1 MKTVKYI
8 KILILFLIFSCSNN
22 KTKSNEEKIDIKNI
36 DTLRYSYDGFNN
48 GLRLDLLS
56 DGRFINE
63 NYLFSCFGG
72 GERKKVFGT
81 YKMDSLKLTLNPER
95 IEFIEYP
102 EDMELKPK
110 TTKIKYG
117 IDSLKI
123 KTEFQVV
130 QWENNKYLFSD
141 YFDFGWSLDKEND
154 YIRFADYLN
163 TGLEPE
169 MNGMYLVNKTKD
181 SITSEFDLKQI
192 PEKWQSYF
200 LKEPVSAKI
209 KNITKVIDPNDKENI
224 SWQIELDK
232 GEKDRINNRLTLETQ
247 DGEFFIEVD
256 SVLINRSFGKYYLP
270 DFTKEKYPIGTELRT
285 KWK

>member
-1 MKTVKYI
+1 
-8 KILILFLIFSCSNN
+8 LQ
-22 KTKSNEEKIDIKNI
+22 NI
-36 DTLRYSYDGFNN
+36 DTLKYSYDGFNN

-63 NYLFSCFGG
+63 DYSFSCFGG

-81 YKMDSLKLTLNPER
+81 YKMDSLKLTLNPES

-110 TTKIKYG
+110 TTKTTYG
-117 IDSLKI
+117 VDSLKI

-130 QWENNKYLFSD
+130 KWENNKYLFSD
-141 YFDFGWSLDKEND
+141 YYDFGWSLDKEND
-154 YIRFADYLN
+154 YIRFANYLN
-163 TGLEPE
+163 MGLEPG

-192 PEKWQSYF
+192 PEKWESYF

-209 KNITKVIDPNDKENI
+209 KNIKKVIDPTDEENI

-232 GEKDRINNRLTLETQ
+232 GEKDRINNRLTLETR
-247 DGEFFIEVD
+247 DGGFFIEVD
-256 SVLINRSFGKYYLP
+256 SVLTNRSFGMTYMC
-270 DFTKEKYPIGTELRT
+270 DFTPKKFPIGTELRT
-285 KWK
+285 KWN

>member
-1 MKTVKYI
+1 MKYI
-8 KILILFLIFSCSNN
+8 KILILLLIFSCSNN
-22 KTKSNEEKIDIKNI
+22 KTKSYNEKITLQNI
-36 DTLRYSYDGFNN
+36 DTLKYSYDGFNN

-63 NYLFSCFGG
+63 DYSFSCFGG

-81 YKMDSLKLTLNPER
+81 YKMDSLKLTLNPES

-110 TTKIKYG
+110 TTKTTYG
-117 IDSLKI
+117 VDSLKI

-130 QWENNKYLFSD
+130 KWENNKYLFSD
-141 YFDFGWSLDKEND
+141 YYDFGWSLDKEND
-154 YIRFADYLN
+154 YIRFANYLN
-163 TGLEPE
+163 MGLEPG

-192 PEKWQSYF
+192 PEKWESYF

-209 KNITKVIDPNDKENI
+209 KNIKKVIDPTDEENI

-232 GEKDRINNRLTLETQ
+232 GEKDRINNRLTLETR
-247 DGEFFIEVD
+247 DGGFFIEVD
-256 SVLINRSFGKYYLP
+256 SVLTNRSFGMTYMC
-270 DFTKEKYPIGTELRT
+270 DFTPKKFPIGTELRT
-285 KWK
+285 KWN